1 MAYKKGD
8 KIIVRGEDWYN
19 RHAHPGH
26 DSFALSGVFFT
37 SSMKRYLG
45 QIGVIENLYKEKGHN
60 RYRIS
65 FNGTTSGFVF
75 AEDFIRKYHEPQVKQ
90 ISDGKNHFDKR
101 NFVLE
106 LDYNETKMLI
116 GMATVYKAIANVGD
130 LTDGFRDFLCK
141 LDDIRI
147 ALRE

>member
-8 KIIVRGEDWYN
+8 KIIVRGEDWYK
-19 RHAHPGH
+19 RHARTGH

-37 SSMKRYLG
+37 PSMKKYLG
-45 QIGVIENLYKEKGHN
+45 QIGVIENVIEEKGVIE
-60 RYRIS
+60 YRIS
-65 FNGTTSGFVF
+65 FDGTTVGYIFV
-75 AEDFIRKYHEPQVKQ
+75 DGFIRKYHEPQVKQ
-90 ISDGKNHFDKR
+90 IKDGKNHFDKR

-106 LDYNETKMLI
+106 LDYSETKMLI
-116 GMATVYKAIANVGD
+116 GMATVYKSIANVKD

-141 LDDIRI
+141 LDDISL